1 MWNDH
6 SSAGNLYYGVVGAID
21 GWLACTN
28 APAVLNTVDYFSG
41 HYFRYGLNVQA
52 VCDANLRFIFMTTN
66 SPGKTNDA
74 RAYSRCSE
82 FRNWVDNL
90 PEEYFIIGDNAYLL
104 TNKMLIPFSGADRF
118 DEYKRTYNFYLC
130 QLWIRIEMAFG
141 RLTTKWRIFRSN
153 LACSCKTNTQI
164 I

>member
-1 MWNDH
+1 MGLRYLSCGVTPSVAADLYGVSHGYALALINKFLDAVDDCEALQIQVPQTQDELKCHADMWNDH

-28 APAVLNTVDYFSG
+28 APAVSNTVDYFSG

-74 RAYSRCSE
+74 RAYSRCSK
-82 FRNWVDNL
+82 F
-90 PEEYFIIGDNAYLL
+90 
-104 TNKMLIPFSGADRF
+104 
-118 DEYKRTYNFYLC
+118 
-130 QLWIRIEMAFG
+130 
-141 RLTTKWRIFRSN
+141 
-153 LACSCKTNTQI
+153 
-164 I
+164 